1 MLKIYGIWGYFNLLK
16 SWLFTKLFYPSAKL
30 IMLPSDIRG
39 KKNIFWGNNF
49 RVGVGCRL
57 EAYGVDN
64 EVLLQIGNNVQLN
77 DYVHITAMSKVTIGD
92 DVLMASKIYISDC
105 THGNYSNNINLLSSP
120 LVKPSLREMFAK
132 EVIIGNRVW
141 IGESV
146 SILPGV
152 SIGDGSIIGANSVVT
167 KSLPE
172 NVIAVG
178 IPATPIKFYDFEKQC
193 WSQII
198 KSSNDKE

>member
-1 MLKIYGIWGYFNLLK
+1 MLKIYGIWGCFNLLK
-16 SWLFTKLFYPSAKL
+16 SWLFTRLFYPSARL
-30 IMLPSDIRG
+30 IMLPTDIRG
-39 KKNIFWGNNF
+39 KKNILWGNNF

-57 EAYGVDN
+57 EAYGSDN
-64 EVLLQIGNNVQLN
+64 KILLEIGDNVQLN
-77 DYVHITAMSKVTIGD
+77 DYVHITAMSKVTIGN

-105 THGNYSNNINLLSSP
+105 THGNYSNENSLLSSP

-132 EVIIGNRVW
+132 EVVIGNNVW

-152 SIGDGSIIGANSVVT
+152 SIGDGSIVGANSVVT
-167 KSLPE
+167 KSLPA

-178 IPATPIKFYDFEKQC
+178 IPAMPIKFYDFEKRC
-193 WSQII
+193 WTQII
-198 KSSNDKE
+198 KNNDI

>member
-1 MLKIYGIWGYFNLLK
+1 MLKIYGIWGCINLLK
-16 SWLFTKLFYPSAKL
+16 AWLFTRLFYPSARL

-39 KKNIFWGNNF
+39 KNKILWGNNF

-57 EAYGVDN
+57 EAYGDGN
-64 EVLLQIGNNVQLN
+64 KILLEIGNNVQLN
-77 DYVHITAMSKVTIGD
+77 DYVHITAMSKVTIGN

-105 THGNYSNNINLLSSP
+105 THGNYSKENNLLSSP
-120 LVKPSLREMFAK
+120 LVKPSLREMSAK
-132 EVIIGNRVW
+132 EVVIGNNVW

-167 KSLPE
+167 KSLPA
-172 NVIAVG
+172 NIIAVG
-178 IPATPIKFYDFEKQC
+178 SPATPIKFYDFEKQC
-193 WSQII
+193 WTQII
-198 KSSNDKE
+198 KNNDNI